1 VLDGGWEKWAA
12 EGRPISTE
20 PATYPP
26 ARFVARPR
34 PDLIA
39 TREEV
44 LAKIADQGA
53 CTINALSAE
62 QHTGDGGISYGR
74 AGRIAGSVNVA
85 FARLQSGKP
94 STFRPPA
101 ELRELFAEVG
111 ANPNKKIITYCGGG
125 IAATTDAFVMTMLGY
140 PRVAVY
146 DGSLGEWTAD
156 PAMPM
161 ETGRE
166 GTRIAGG

>member
-1 VLDGGWEKWAA
+1 DLQGELSDLSSKLRFTMPSADQFAAAMSRHGLGEGTLVVLYSAGNIMWATRIWWMLRAFGFDGAAVLDGGWGKWAA
-12 EGRPISTE
+12 GGRPISTD
-20 PATYPP
+20 PPTYPP

-94 STFRPPA
+94 STFRQPA
-101 ELRELFAEVG
+101 ELREL
-111 ANPNKKIITYCGGG
+111 
-125 IAATTDAFVMTMLGY
+125 
-140 PRVAVY
+140 
-146 DGSLGEWTAD
+146 
-156 PAMPM
+156 
-161 ETGRE
+161 
-166 GTRIAGG
+166 

>member
-1 VLDGGWEKWAA
+1 GHAVWDGGWEKWAA

-26 ARFVARPR
+26 ARFMARPR

-53 CTINALSAE
+53 STINALSAE

-85 FARLQSGKP
+85 FARPHSLTP
-94 STFRPPA
+94 RTFLPPA
-101 ELRELFAEVG
+101 ELREL
-111 ANPNKKIITYCGGG
+111 I
-125 IAATTDAFVMTMLGY
+125 
-140 PRVAVY
+140 
-146 DGSLGEWTAD
+146 
-156 PAMPM
+156 
-161 ETGRE
+161 
-166 GTRIAGG
+166 